1 MTGQDIFQQAIDKY
15 GVQAQANKAIE
26 ELSELI
32 RAISRIE
39 NEISLDNFANLV
51 EEMADVYIMLKQL
64 EMIYCIEE
72 ATLEAVIEHKIIL
85 LNQKLK

>member
-39 NEISLDNFANLV
+39 NEINLDNFANLV

-64 EMIYCIEE
+64 EMIYYIEE

>member
-64 EMIYCIEE
+64 EMIYYIEE

>member
-1 MTGQDIFQQAIDKY
+1 MTGEEIFQQAIDKY
-15 GVQAQANKAIE
+15 GVQAQSNKAIE

-39 NEISLDNFANLV
+39 NEINLDNFKNLV
-51 EEMADVYIMLKQL
+51 KEMADVYIMLKQL

-72 ATLEAVIEHKIIL
+72 ATLEAVIEHKLIL

>member
-1 MTGQDIFQQAIDKY
+1 MTGEDIFQQAIDKY

-39 NEISLDNFANLV
+39 NEINFGNVANLV

-64 EMIYCIEE
+64 EMIYYIEE
-72 ATLEAVIEHKIIL
+72 ATLDAVIEHKIIL

>member
-39 NEISLDNFANLV
+39 NEINFGNVANLV

-64 EMIYCIEE
+64 EMIYYIEE